1 MADSSISQAIESSG
15 FCCAED
21 VRELQVMKAG
31 MTNRSYSFYIQDK
44 RYIIRIPG
52 EGTEQLINRAREHEV
67 YRVVSPLG
75 ISEHVHYFDP
85 ASGIKIASY
94 LENAHACDS
103 SSQDNV
109 QKCMTALRSFH
120 RQHLHVD
127 HTFDLWERLDFYESL
142 WQGVP
147 SCYADYQEVKQ
158 AVLSLRDYIDAQP
171 KESVLCHIDAVPD
184 NFMFVT
190 GKDGKEEIKL
200 IDWEYAGMQDPHLD
214 IAMFAVYAMYD
225 RQQVDNLINLYFSEG
240 CGHPTRMKIYCYIAV
255 SGLLWSNWCEFK
267 RHCGVGFGV
276 YAQRQ
281 YDYAKEYS
289 AIFLEEYR
297 KEFGRKYV

>member
-1 MADSSISQAIESSG
+1 MANSIPQIIESCA
-15 FCCAED
+15 FCCAEE
-21 VRELQVMKAG
+21 VERLQIMKAG
-31 MTNRSYSFYIQDK
+31 MTNRSYSFYVRDK

-52 EGTEQLINRAREHEV
+52 EGTKQLIDRTQEHDV

-103 SSQDNV
+103 SSRDNV
-109 QKCMTALRSFH
+109 QNCMVALRNFH
-120 RQHLHVD
+120 RQRLHVD
-127 HTFDLWERLDFYESL
+127 HTFYLWERLDFYKSL
-142 WQGVP
+142 WNDAP
-147 SCYADYQEVKQ
+147 SCHADYREIKQ
-158 AVLSLRDYIDAQP
+158 AVLLLRNYIDAQP
-171 KESVLCHIDAVPD
+171 RENVLCHIDAVPD

-190 GKDGKEEIKL
+190 SKDGKEEIKL

-225 RQQVDNLINLYFSEG
+225 RQQVDNLIDLYFPES
-240 CGHPTRMKIYCYIAV
+240 CSHPTRMKIYCYIAA

-267 RHCGVGFGV
+267 RHCGVEFGI

-281 YDYAKEYS
+281 YDYAKEYTS
-289 AIFLEEYR
+289 VFFEEYR
-297 KEFGRKYV
+297 KEFGEAYV

>member
-1 MADSSISQAIESSG
+1 MVKDSIQQIIESCG
-15 FCCAED
+15 FCRAEE
-21 VRELQVMKAG
+21 VQKQHVMKAC
-31 MTNRSYSFYIQDK
+31 MTNRSYSFYDQNK

-52 EGTEQLINRAREHEV
+52 EGTEQLINRTQEHDV

-103 SSQDNV
+103 NSRDNV
-109 QKCMTALRSFH
+109 QNCMVALRSFH
-120 RQHLHVD
+120 EQRLQVD
-127 HTFDLWERLDFYESL
+127 HIFDLWERLDFYESL
-142 WQGVP
+142 WHGAP
-147 SCYADYQEVKQ
+147 SCYADYREIKQ
-158 AVLSLRDYIDAQP
+158 AVLLLQHYIDAQP
-171 KESVLCHIDAVPD
+171 KERVLCHIDAVPD
-184 NFMFVT
+184 NFMFMA
-190 GKDGKEEIKL
+190 GKGGKEEIKL

-225 RQQVDNLINLYFSEG
+225 RQQVDNLIDLYFSEG
-240 CGHPTRMKIYCYIAV
+240 CSNPTRLKIYCYIAV

-267 RHCGVGFGV
+267 RHCGVEFGV

-281 YDYAKEYS
+281 HHYAKEYT

-297 KEFGRKYV
+297 KEFGRDYV